1 MSMVVQ
7 NAAGPGAGPVSRPP
21 GRPRPVEK
29 AGKRLRLPAA
39 SVALLAAAACASAT
53 TKPATLP
60 TGPGD
65 TVATRGMVVAAHP
78 DAARAGLEILRGG
91 GNAVDAAVAAA
102 FALTVAEPNASGVG
116 GGGFA
121 LIAMA
126 GGSRPVMVDYR
137 EAAPRAA
144 TPDRYYG
151 SSEGFAAL
159 TEEGALAVGVAGLV
173 AGAAKAL
180 ELHGTMTL
188 AQVLKPAI
196 RLAREGVVVTP
207 RLAGI
212 IADKFEK
219 LSRYPAA
226 AAVYL
231 PEGLPPEAGTRLVN
245 EDLARTLEAIAAG
258 GPKVFYEGPVGR
270 AIVAEVKGRGGLLD
284 EADLAGY
291 RAIVR
296 EPVRGSYWGVEILS
310 ASPPTAGGTALV
322 ELLNVLERFDLAG
335 WGRGDVRTLHVV
347 AEASKMVFV
356 DKAATNGDPDFVTG
370 PVELLTSKEHARRLA
385 ERIRLD
391 AARFDYEYDARGSAA
406 SDSPSTS
413 HVSVVDGAGN
423 AVALTQSVNL
433 YFGAGLMAPG
443 TGFVLNDHLND
454 FDTEPGHPN
463 SIGPGRRPS
472 SSIAPTILRK
482 GGRPFLVLGTPGAS
496 RIVTALA
503 QIVVDTV
510 DFGMGVDE
518 AIEAPRIHAIGKT
531 LEVEGGIPD
540 DVVKRL
546 SALGHDVKTYPPHD
560 DHFGGAHV
568 IRVEKGR
575 LVGGADSRR
584 DGAAAGY

>member
-1 MSMVVQ
+1 MPDS
-7 NAAGPGAGPVSRPP
+7 ADPAGRDPGA
-21 GRPRPVEK
+21 
-29 AGKRLRLPAA
+29 KRRRL
-39 SVALLAAAACASAT
+39 LLIFAPLLVAAAAWACAT
-53 TKPATLP
+53 TLR

-65 TVATRGMVVAAHP
+65 TVAVHGMVAAAHP
-78 DAARAGLEILRGG
+78 DAARAGLEILRSG
-91 GNAVDAAVAAA
+91 GNAVDAAVAVA

-126 GGSRPVMVDYR
+126 GGSQPVVIDYR
-137 EAAPRAA
+137 ESAPRAA
-144 TPDRYYG
+144 VPGRYY
-151 SSEGFAAL
+151 EGGEGLAAL
-159 TEEGALAVGVAGLV
+159 TEEGPLAVGVPGLV

-180 ELHGTMTL
+180 ELHGTKTL
-188 AQVLKPAI
+188 AEVLRPAI
-196 RLAREGVVVTP
+196 RLAREGVVVSP

-226 AAVYL
+226 AGVYL
-231 PEGLPPEAGTRLVN
+231 PEGLPPEAGTRLLN

-258 GPKVFYEGPVGR
+258 GPGVFYEGPVGR
-270 AIVAEVKGRGGLLD
+270 AIVAEVKGRGGILD

-296 EPVRGSYWGVEILS
+296 EPVRGSYRGTEVLS
-310 ASPPTAGGTALV
+310 ASPPTAGGTHLV
-322 ELLNVLERFDLAG
+322 ELLNVLETFDLAR
-335 WGRGDVRTLHVV
+335 WGRGDVRTLHVL

-356 DKAATNGDPDFVTG
+356 DKAATNGDPDFVKV
-370 PVELLTSKEHARRLA
+370 PVEVLTGKEHARRLA
-385 ERIRLD
+385 ARIRLD
-391 AARFDYEYDARGSAA
+391 AARFDYTAGGIAG

-413 HVSVVDGAGN
+413 HVSVVDGDGN

-433 YFGAGLMAPG
+433 YFGSGLMAPG
-443 TGFVLNDHLND
+443 TGFVLNNHLAD

-482 GGRPFLVLGTPGAS
+482 GGRPFLVLGTPGAT

-503 QIVVDTV
+503 QIIVNTV
-510 DFGMGVDE
+510 DFGLGVDE

-540 DVVKRL
+540 DAASAL
-546 SALGHDVKTYPPHD
+546 SALGHDVKRYPPHD

-584 DGAAAGY
+584 DGVAAGY

>member
-1 MSMVVQ
+1 
-7 NAAGPGAGPVSRPP
+7 
-21 GRPRPVEK
+21 
-29 AGKRLRLPAA
+29 
-39 SVALLAAAACASAT
+39 
-53 TKPATLP
+53 
-60 TGPGD
+60 
-65 TVATRGMVVAAHP
+65 VVAAHP
-78 DAARAGLEILRGG
+78 DAARAGLEILRSG

-144 TPDRYYG
+144 TPDFYYG
-151 SSEGFAAL
+151 GAEGLAAR
-159 TEEGALAVGVAGLV
+159 TEEGPLGVGVPGLV

-188 AQVLKPAI
+188 AQVLRPAI
-196 RLAREGVVVTP
+196 RLAREGIVVTP

-212 IADKFEK
+212 IADKFER

-226 AAVYL
+226 AQVYL
-231 PEGLPPEAGTRLVN
+231 SEGLPPEAGTRLVN

-258 GPKVFYEGPVGR
+258 GASVFYEGSVGR
-270 AIVAEVKGRGGLLD
+270 AIVAEVKSRGGLLE

-296 EPVRGSYWGVEILS
+296 EPVRGSYRGAEILS

-322 ELLNVLERFDLAG
+322 ELLNVLETFDLSG
-335 WGRGDVRTLHVV
+335 WGQGDVRTLHVI

-356 DKAATNGDPDFVTG
+356 DKAATNGDPDFVKV
-370 PVELLTSKEHARRLA
+370 PVEALTSRAHARLLA
-385 ERIRLD
+385 SRIRLD
-391 AARFDYEYDARGSAA
+391 AARFDYEYSAGANAA

-413 HVSVVDGAGN
+413 HVSVVDAAGN

-433 YFGAGLMAPG
+433 YFGSGLMAPG
-443 TGFVLNDHLND
+443 TGFVLNNHLND

-472 SSIAPTILRK
+472 SSIAPTIVLK
-482 GGRPFLVLGTPGAS
+482 GGRPYLVLGTPGAS

-503 QIVVDTV
+503 QIIVNAV

-518 AIEAPRIHAIGKT
+518 AIEAPRLHAMGKT
-531 LEVEGGIPD
+531 LEVEGGFPE
-540 DVVKRL
+540 DVVMRL

-568 IRVEKGR
+568 IRVDKGR

-584 DGAAAGY
+584 DGVAAGY

>member
-1 MSMVVQ
+1 MRR
-7 NAAGPGAGPVSRPP
+7 GPVVPA
-21 GRPRPVEK
+21 GRGE
-29 AGKRLRLPAA
+29 AGKRQRLLRAV
-39 SVALLAAAACASAT
+39 SVLLAAAAAWACAS
-53 TKPATLP
+53 TLP

-65 TVATRGMVVAAHP
+65 TVATRGMVAAAHP
-78 DAARAGLEILRGG
+78 DAARAGLEILRSG
-91 GNAVDAAVAAA
+91 GNAVDAAVAVA

-126 GGSRPVMVDYR
+126 GGEQPVVIDYR
-137 EAAPRAA
+137 ESAPRAA
-144 TPDRYYG
+144 VPGRYYG
-151 SSEGFAAL
+151 SAEGLAAL
-159 TEEGALAVGVAGLV
+159 TEEGPLAVGVPGLV

-180 ELHGTMTL
+180 ELRGTRTL
-188 AQVLKPAI
+188 AEVLRPAI

-226 AAVYL
+226 ARVYL
-231 PEGLPPEAGTRLVN
+231 PEGLPPEAGTKLVN
-245 EDLARTLEAIAAG
+245 EDLALTLEAIAAG
-258 GPKVFYEGPVGR
+258 GPGVFYEGPVGR
-270 AIVAEVKGRGGLLD
+270 AVVAEVKALGGILD

-296 EPVRGSYWGVEILS
+296 EPVRGSYRGVEVLS
-310 ASPPTAGGTALV
+310 ASPPTAGGTHLV
-322 ELLNVLERFDLAG
+322 ELLNILEAFDLAAL
-335 WGRGDVRTLHVV
+335 GRGDVRTMHVL

-356 DKAATNGDPDFVTG
+356 DKAATNGDPDFVKV
-370 PVELLTSKEHARRLA
+370 PVDTLTSKEHARDLA
-385 ERIRLD
+385 ARIRLD
-391 AARFDYEYDARGSAA
+391 AARFDYTAGGIAG

-413 HVSVVDGAGN
+413 HVSVVDGDGN

-433 YFGAGLMAPG
+433 YFGSGLMAPG
-443 TGFVLNDHLND
+443 TGFVLNNHLAD

-482 GGRPFLVLGTPGAS
+482 DGRPFLVLGTPGAT

-503 QIVVDTV
+503 QIVVNTL

-531 LEVEGGIPD
+531 LEVEGGIA
-540 DVVKRL
+540 DVAVSAL
-546 SALGHDVKTYPPHD
+546 SALGHDVRRYPPHD

-568 IRVEKGR
+568 IRFEKGR

-584 DGAAAGY
+584 DGVAAGY

>member
-1 MSMVVQ
+1 
-7 NAAGPGAGPVSRPP
+7 
-21 GRPRPVEK
+21 
-29 AGKRLRLPAA
+29 
-39 SVALLAAAACASAT
+39 
-53 TKPATLP
+53 
-60 TGPGD
+60 
-65 TVATRGMVVAAHP
+65 MVVAAHP
-78 DAARAGLEILRGG
+78 DAARAGLEILRSG

-126 GGSRPVMVDYR
+126 GGKAPVVVDYR

-151 SSEGFAAL
+151 GGEGLAAL
-159 TEEGALAVGVAGLV
+159 TEEGALSVGVPGLV

-188 AQVLKPAI
+188 AQVLRPAI

-212 IADKFEK
+212 LADKFEK

-226 AAVYL
+226 ARLYL
-231 PEGLPPEAGTRLVN
+231 PDGLPPEAGARLVN

-258 GPKVFYEGPVGR
+258 GPGVFYEGPVGR

-296 EPVRGSYWGVEILS
+296 EPVRGSYRGAEVLS

-322 ELLNVLERFDLAG
+322 ELLNVLEAFDLAK
-335 WGRGDVRTLHVV
+335 WGRTDARTLHAI

-356 DKAATNGDPDFVTG
+356 DKAATNGDPDFVKVPVAALTG
-370 PVELLTSKEHARRLA
+370 REHARLLA
-385 ERIRLD
+385 SRIRPD
-391 AARFDYEYDARGSAA
+391 AARFDYRYEAGEGAA

-413 HVSVVDGAGN
+413 HLSVVDAAGN

-433 YFGAGLMAPG
+433 YFGSGLVAPG
-443 TGFVLNDHLND
+443 TGFVLNNHLAD

-463 SIGPGRRPS
+463 SIGPLRRPS

-482 GGRPFLVLGTPGAS
+482 EGRPWLVLGTPGAS

-503 QIVVDTV
+503 EIVVNTV

-518 AIEAPRIHAIGKT
+518 AIEAPRFHAMGKT
-531 LEVEGGIPD
+531 LEVEGGFAE
-540 DVVKRL
+540 DVVKAL
-546 SALGHDVKTYPPHD
+546 SALGHEVKTYPPRD

-584 DGAAAGY
+584 DGVAVGY

>member
-1 MSMVVQ
+1 MLD
-7 NAAGPGAGPVSRPP
+7 ATGFHPVSRPAALS
-21 GRPRPVEK
+21 GRGGPKLR
-29 AGKRLRLPAA
+29 RLPGI
-39 SVALLAAAACASAT
+39 VFVLLTFGAFWACATAVRS
-53 TKPATLP
+53 
-60 TGPGD
+60 GPGD
-65 TVATRGMVVAAHP
+65 TVATRGMVAAAHP
-78 DAARAGLEILRGG
+78 DAARAGLEILQGG
-91 GNAVDAAVAAA
+91 GNAVDAAVAVA

-126 GGSRPVMVDYR
+126 GGSGPVAIDYR
-137 EAAPRAA
+137 ESAPRAA

-151 SSEGFAAL
+151 AGEGLAAL
-159 TEEGALAVGVAGLV
+159 TEEGPLAVGVPGLV

-188 AQVLKPAI
+188 AQVLRPAI
-196 RLAREGVVVTP
+196 RLAREGVVVSP

-219 LSRYPAA
+219 LSRYPATA
-226 AAVYL
+226 KVYL
-231 PEGLPPEAGTRLVN
+231 PDGLPPEAGTKLVN

-258 GPKVFYEGPVGR
+258 GPGVFYGGPVGR

-296 EPVRGSYWGVEILS
+296 EPVRGTYRGIEVLS
-310 ASPPTAGGTALV
+310 APPPTAGGTHLV
-322 ELLNVLERFDLAG
+322 ELLNILETFDLAG
-335 WGRGDVRTLHVV
+335 WGRTDVRSLHVL

-356 DKAATNGDPDFVTG
+356 DKAATNGDPDFVKV
-370 PVELLTSKEHARRLA
+370 PVDLLTSKEHARSLA
-385 ERIRLD
+385 ARIRLD
-391 AARFDYEYDARGSAA
+391 AARFDYTAGGLAG

-413 HVSVVDGAGN
+413 HVSVVDGNGN

-433 YFGAGLMAPG
+433 YFGSGLMAPG
-443 TGFVLNDHLND
+443 TGFVLNNHLAD
-454 FDTEPGHPN
+454 FDTEAGHPN

-482 GGRPFLVLGTPGAS
+482 DGRPFLVLGTPGAS
-496 RIVTALA
+496 RIITALA
-503 QIVVDTV
+503 QIVVNTV
-510 DFGMGVDE
+510 DFGLGVDA
-518 AIEAPRIHAIGKT
+518 AIEAPRIHALGKT

-540 DVVKRL
+540 DVVKGL
-546 SALGHDVKTYPPHD
+546 AALGHDVKSFPPHD

-584 DGAAAGY
+584 DGVAAGY

>member
-1 MSMVVQ
+1 VQ
-7 NAAGPGAGPVSRPP
+7 NTAGLRPVSRPP
-21 GRPRPVEK
+21 GRPRSLAKKSP
-29 AGKRLRLPAA
+29 RLRLRVAT
-39 SVALLAAAACASAT
+39 VALLAAAAWACAS

-60 TGPGD
+60 PGPGD
-65 TVATRGMVVAAHP
+65 TVATHGMVVAAHP
-78 DAARAGLEILRGG
+78 DAARAGLEILRSG
-91 GNAVDAAVAAA
+91 GNAVDAAVAVA

-126 GGSRPVMVDYR
+126 GGSRPVVVDYR
-137 EAAPRAA
+137 ESAPRAA
-144 TPDRYYG
+144 APERYSG
-151 SSEGFAAL
+151 AGEGLAAL
-159 TEEGALAVGVAGLV
+159 TEEGPLAVGVPGLV

-180 ELHGTMTL
+180 ELHGTKTL
-188 AQVLKPAI
+188 AEVLRPAI
-196 RLAREGVVVTP
+196 RLAREGVVVSP

-226 AAVYL
+226 ARVYL
-231 PEGLPPEAGTRLVN
+231 PEGLPPEAGTKLLN
-245 EDLARTLEAIAAG
+245 EDLARTFEAIAAG
-258 GPKVFYEGPVGR
+258 GPGVFYEGEVGR
-270 AIVAEVKGRGGLLD
+270 ALVGEVKSRGGLLD

-296 EPVRGSYWGVEILS
+296 EPVRGSYRGAEVLS
-310 ASPPTAGGTALV
+310 ACPPTAGGTALV
-322 ELLNVLERFDLAG
+322 ELLNVLESFDLAG
-335 WGRGDVRTLHVV
+335 WGRGDVRTLHVL

-356 DKAATNGDPDFVTG
+356 DKAATNGDPDFVKV
-370 PVELLTSKEHARRLA
+370 PLDALTSKEHARRLA
-385 ERIRLD
+385 GRIRLD
-391 AARFDYEYDARGSAA
+391 AARFGYEYETGALAA

-413 HVSVVDGAGN
+413 HVSVVDADGN

-433 YFGAGLMAPG
+433 YFGSGLVAPG
-443 TGFVLNDHLND
+443 TGFVLNNHLAD

-472 SSIAPTILRK
+472 SSIAPTILLK
-482 GGRPFLVLGTPGAS
+482 DGRPYLVLGTPGAT

-503 QIVVDTV
+503 QIVVNTV
-510 DFGMGVDE
+510 DFGLGVDE

-531 LEVEGGIPD
+531 LEVEGGVAD
-540 DVVKRL
+540 DAVSAL
-546 SALGHDVKTYPPHD
+546 SALGHHVERYPPHD

>member
-1 MSMVVQ
+1 M
-7 NAAGPGAGPVSRPP
+7 
-21 GRPRPVEK
+21 
-29 AGKRLRLPAA
+29 
-39 SVALLAAAACASAT
+39 ACACAT
-53 TKPATLP
+53 TKPAALP

-78 DAARAGLEILRGG
+78 DAARAGLEILQAG

-151 SSEGFAAL
+151 SGQGFAAL
-159 TEEGALAVGVAGLV
+159 TEEGPLAVGVPGLV

-188 AQVLKPAI
+188 AQVLRPAI
-196 RLAREGVVVTP
+196 RLAREGIVVTP

-226 AAVYL
+226 ARVYL
-231 PEGLPPEAGTRLVN
+231 PDGLPPEPGARLAN

-258 GPKVFYEGPVGR
+258 GPGAFYEGPVGK

-296 EPVRGSYWGVEILS
+296 EPVRGTYRGVEILS

-322 ELLNVLERFDLAG
+322 ELLNVLEEFDLAG
-335 WGRGDVRTLHVV
+335 WGRGDVRTLHVI
-347 AEASKMVFV
+347 AEASKMAFV
-356 DKAATNGDPDFVTG
+356 DKAATNGDPDFVRV
-370 PVELLTSKEHARRLA
+370 PVEALASKEHAKSLA
-385 ERIRLD
+385 ARVRLD
-391 AARFDYEYDARGSAA
+391 AARFDYEAGAFAA

-433 YFGAGLMAPG
+433 YFGSGVMAPG

-482 GGRPFLVLGTPGAS
+482 GGRPYLVLGTPGAS

-503 QIVVDTV
+503 EIVVNTV

-584 DGAAAGY
+584 DGLAVGY

>member
-1 MSMVVQ
+1 
-7 NAAGPGAGPVSRPP
+7 
-21 GRPRPVEK
+21 
-29 AGKRLRLPAA
+29 
-39 SVALLAAAACASAT
+39 
-53 TKPATLP
+53 
-60 TGPGD
+60 
-65 TVATRGMVVAAHP
+65 MVVAAHP
-78 DAARAGLEILRGG
+78 DAARAGLEILRSG

-126 GGSRPVMVDYR
+126 GGSRPVVVDYR

-151 SSEGFAAL
+151 GAEGLAAM
-159 TEEGALAVGVAGLV
+159 TEEGALGVGVPGLV

-188 AQVLKPAI
+188 AEVLRPAI

-226 AAVYL
+226 AQVYL
-231 PEGLPPEAGTRLVN
+231 SEGLPPEAGVRLVN

-258 GPKVFYEGPVGR
+258 GPGVFYEGPVGR
-270 AIVAEVKGRGGLLD
+270 AIVAEVKSRGGLLE

-296 EPVRGSYWGVEILS
+296 EPVRGSYRGAEVLS

-322 ELLNVLERFDLAG
+322 ELLNVLESFDLAG
-335 WGRGDVRTLHVV
+335 WGRNDVRTLHVI

-356 DKAATNGDPDFVTG
+356 DKAATNGDPDFVKV
-370 PVELLTSKEHARRLA
+370 PVEALTSRAHAKGLA
-385 ERIRLD
+385 ARIRLD
-391 AARFDYEYDARGSAA
+391 AARFDYEAGALAA

-433 YFGAGLMAPG
+433 YFGSGLMAPG
-443 TGFVLNDHLND
+443 TGFVLNNHLAD

-482 GGRPFLVLGTPGAS
+482 GGKPYLVLGTPGAS

-503 QIVVDTV
+503 EIVVNTV

-518 AIEAPRIHAIGKT
+518 AIEAPRLHAMGKT
-531 LEVEGGIPD
+531 LEVEGGVPD
-540 DVVKRL
+540 DVVKGL
-546 SALGHDVKTYPPHD
+546 SALGHTVKTYPPHD

-584 DGAAAGY
+584 DGVAAGY